1 LWGFAGQG
9 TLHLLMQSMKMLFF
23 SSDDTEVQNVS
34 REFTDA
40 GISCEI
46 RNTPCAEGIPPS
58 PTHAELWIRDDRDCH
73 RALML
78 CVRLGLGFAKKPAH
92 PDLDFDAD
100 YEFESMLQSQHS

>member
-1 LWGFAGQG
+1 MHW
-9 TLHLLMQSMKMLFF
+9 LMQSMKMLFF

-34 REFTDA
+34 REFAEA
-40 GISCEI
+40 GIPCEI
-46 RNTPCAEGIPPS
+46 RNTPCAKGIPPS

-92 PDLDFDAD
+92 PDLEIDGE
-100 YEFESMLQSQHS
+100 YEFMQMLEPQHS